1 MVVSLGSVVFA
12 IGTGLTLWNLVWSR
26 RRGEPAP
33 ANPWDA
39 DTLEWSTTSPPPEW
53 NFEAIPIVGSRHP
66 MWDAGGLRFAESGAD
81 SATESLGP
89 EGAKERETPVAT
101 GVDARPEATMSIP
114 HETYVPFLVALGIAI
129 IFVGLLLKATL
140 VGVVGVALGAFAI
153 LRWTW
158 HTEADLR

>member
-12 IGTGLTLWNLVWSR
+12 AGTGITLWNLIRSR
-26 RRGEPAP
+26 WRGAPAP

-53 NFEAIPIVGSRHP
+53 NFEAIPVVGSRHP
-66 MWDAGGLRFAESGAD
+66 LWDAGGLRFAESGAD
-81 SATESLGP
+81 PGTETLGP
-89 EGAKERETPVAT
+89 EGARERATPVGS
-101 GVDARPEATMSIP
+101 GVEAVPEATMRIP
-114 HETYVPFLVALGIAI
+114 RESYLPFLVALGTAV
-129 IFVGLLLKATL
+129 IFVGLLVKATL